1 MFEQRSDPEKGR
13 FGLLGVLHYLHQFV
27 IVIYLNSRIFRGS
40 VISTGIVFYVDGLK
54 NLYRRHIDLSRPVN
68 AGMTALQI
76 LHNRFKD
83 RGIIAGFALAV
94 PDRSEYAGL
103 VEQAKALGIKPVLF
117 ASERVLEKPIS
128 LQQQRWGLEDDS
140 GNDTL
145 VGAAIA
151 VAQEQTGWK
160 TLVLIPLPNLLVEA
174 AEVYGSLDLYRR
186 EAFDACFAEERVP
199 GGGWGIFSD
208 ELVIGLMRSH
218 EDLMWARGGLAW
230 ALRKPLYPF
239 KIGSWHCPRVRA
251 RLNVDLRL
259 NSERMQS
266 VYAAMESADF
276 ACSSFSYERWLTESG
291 WEAVYCD
298 YGPQV
303 IEFEPANECS
313 GSCFNCPHSSM
324 QRAVTRMSSK
334 TFNRLFE
341 DYSAGDDV
349 RWLISGM
356 GEPLLHPDIADML
369 TRLGNFQVTLHTSL
383 QTLPDNPDFP
393 WNALDH
399 LRISTDA
406 LSREGFDLVRPGCN
420 WENIE
425 KFLTFARELKKAMPD
440 KFPEIGISMLRH
452 KYTENQ
458 QLAFL
463 KYWKQVTSPVFRE
476 NFFRWPFDMPPEPV
490 QWYQI
495 LGEAE
500 YCRPGSRTSKVDFT
514 PVKRRPCRHAL
525 LSATVLSD
533 GSVTICPFDY
543 EGRHASG
550 NLNNQSLRDIWNS
563 PAAREFRQRH
573 LQLQFNGVQP
583 CTECRDWYHPL

>member
-1 MFEQRSDPEKGR
+1 MPVHLVRLPLRRQNLWTNVFLAGR
-13 FGLLGVLHYLHQFV
+13 VFV
-27 IVIYLNSRIFRGS
+27 IVITVIRAFFQES
-40 VISTGIVFYVDGLK
+40 VISTGIIFYVDGLK
-54 NLYRRHIDLSRPVN
+54 NLYRRNIDLARPVN
-68 AGMTALQI
+68 ADMTALQI

-83 RGIIAGFALAV
+83 RGIITGFALAV
-94 PDRSEYAGL
+94 PDRSEYIEL
-103 VEQAKALGIKPVLF
+103 VEQAKALDIIPVLF
-117 ASERVLEKPIS
+117 SAEKVLEKPVS

-145 VGAAIA
+145 LGAAIA
-151 VAQEQTGWK
+151 LAQQHTGWK
-160 TLVLIPLPNLLVEA
+160 TQVVIPLANLLVEA
-174 AEVYGSLDLYRR
+174 AEVYSSVELYRR
-186 EAFDACFAEERVP
+186 EAFDACFAEERVT
-199 GGGWGIFSD
+199 GGGWAIFSD
-208 ELVIGLMRSH
+208 ELLIGLLRSH

-239 KIGSWHCPRVRA
+239 KLGSWHCPRVRA

-266 VYAAMESADF
+266 VYAATKSADF
-276 ACSSFSYERWLTESG
+276 ASSNFSYERWLAESA
-291 WEAVYCD
+291 WEAAYCD

-303 IEFEPANECS
+303 VKLEPANECS
-313 GSCFNCPHSSM
+313 GSCFNCPHNSM
-324 QRAVTRMSSK
+324 QRAVAHIQTG
-334 TFNRLFE
+334 TFNRLVE
-341 DYSAGDDV
+341 DYSDGDDV

-369 TRLGNFQVTLHTSL
+369 RRLGNFQVSLHTSL
-383 QTLPDNPDFP
+383 QILPDNPDFP
-393 WNALDH
+393 WSALDH

-406 LSREGFDLVRPGCN
+406 LSREGFDQVRPGCN

-425 KFLTFARELKKAMPD
+425 KFLTLARERKKAMPD

-452 KYTENQ
+452 QLTENQ

-463 KYWKQVTSPVFRE
+463 RYWKQVTSPVFRE
-476 NFFRWPFDMPPEPV
+476 NFFRWPFDLPPEPV

-500 YCRPGSRTSKVDFT
+500 YGRPGSRTSKVDFT

-525 LSATVLSD
+525 LSATVLAD

-543 EGRHASG
+543 EGRHAFG
-550 NLNNQSLRDIWNS
+550 NLNNQSLRDIWNA
-563 PAAREFRQRH
+563 PAAKEFRLRH
-573 LQLQFNGVQP
+573 LQLQLVQP
-583 CTECRDWYHPL
+583 CAECRDWYHPL